1 MNVYIDFDFD
11 HEIATLEN
19 TREFNQQ
26 KYIENVEKIDNK
38 LETLSNQLERTKSP
52 VKKEIL
58 MRQIDFYE
66 NEYSKMDQA
75 IEIVTNDIDEKLK
88 KYRKLKSDREEIKKK
103 EKQSVEYNIK
113 KLREAID
120 RANTSEIFSMFN
132 NVANALEILR
142 VEKTQT

>member
-11 HEIATLEN
+11 HEIATLEK